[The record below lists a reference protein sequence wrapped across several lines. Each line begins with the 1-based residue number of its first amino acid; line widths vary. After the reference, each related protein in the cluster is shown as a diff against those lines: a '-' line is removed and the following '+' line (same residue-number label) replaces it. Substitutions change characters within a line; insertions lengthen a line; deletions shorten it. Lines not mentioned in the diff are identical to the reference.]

1 MIEQVK
7 EYTQEQINNAEKMCQ
22 LIQSIPESRRQLCVV
37 SMIAYMDGIEAG
49 INMGCGTRQVS

>member
-1 MIEQVK
+1 MIDQAK
-7 EYTQEQINNAEKMCQ
+7 EFTQEQISNAEKMCQ

-49 INMGCGTRQVS
+49 INMGCGTR